1 MISDT
6 KKQETANL
14 NGGYKAF
21 KIIYSIAVPF
31 CALVCV
37 CALILSFFKPM
48 EGGNARTVSLTIFAV
63 FLAVVVAGVVLNHFF
78 QRKAGYPQYT
88 PKAISIINWQVLV
101 PMAAMAIVTLVPFYV
116 LLITSVKTMGEAN
129 ALEFTWWPHEGFD
142 FTNFSYMFEKMTG
155 EVRINPFVAF
165 LNSMIYALVPTI
177 VGTMLSGL
185 AAFGFAK
192 LYYPGRE
199 WLYRFMLFT
208 IMIPGCVAT
217 SSSYLFFDR
226 LGWTGIEGISLP
238 LLIPGC
244 FGGMVTIMFIKEYFM
259 GVPDSI
265 FEAARIDGAGRLQSF
280 FRIALP
286 LAVPAFMAQFIFG
299 IISRYNDYLGPL
311 IYCRY
316 PEQYTLVLALQ
327 FFDTPGGERQ
337 LLAAAGVF
345 GLAPMLLIY
354 LVFQNKIISGIS
366 ISAGVKG

>member
-1 MISDT
+1 M
-6 KKQETANL
+6 KQKNGDL

-21 KIIYSIAVPF
+21 KIIYNIAIPF
-31 CALVCV
+31 CILVCV
-37 CALILSFFKPM
+37 CALILSFFTPA
-48 EGGNARTVSLTIFAV
+48 EGGNARTVGLSVFAV
-63 FLAVVVAGVVLNHFF
+63 CLAVAVAAIVFNRFCN
-78 QRKAGYPQYT
+78 RKAGYRQYT
-88 PKAISIINWQVLV
+88 PKAISLINWQVLV

-116 LLITSVKTMGEAN
+116 LLITSVKTLSEAN
-129 ALEFTWWPHEGFD
+129 ALEFTWWPKEGFD

-155 EVRINPFVAF
+155 EVRINPFIAF
-165 LNSMIYALVPTI
+165 LNSMLYALVPTI
-177 VGTMLSGL
+177 VGTLVSGL
-185 AAFGFAK
+185 SAYGFSK
-192 LYYPGRE
+192 LYFPGRE

-226 LGWTGIEGISLP
+226 LGWTGFEGVSLP

-265 FEAARIDGAGRLQSF
+265 FEAAKMDGAGRLQSF
-280 FRIALP
+280 IMIALP
-286 LAVPAFMAQFIFG
+286 MALPAFMAQFIFG

-316 PEQYTLVLALQ
+316 PQQYTLVLALQ

-354 LVFQNKIISGIS
+354 LIFQNKIISGIS